1 MTAMAKISV
10 SLEDALYERVRE
22 NAGSQGVSRWL
33 ADAAMARLR
42 KEALLEVAREIA
54 LQTGGPFT
62 DQELAEARRW
72 LPSSSTQAR

>member
-10 SLEDALYERVRE
+10 SLEDDLYERVRE